1 MVRVCRHSGGNFRPW
16 RRLGGR
22 LAPPKNPA
30 GGAADV
36 SSGIPLN
43 NTLSHGLYLAQAA
56 APDYGITENTD
67 YLQFTNPEDGQNLNP
82 APGTNAIPTDQQQ
95 FNLDYGAN
103 TNPTDELQFNPDYGA
118 NTNPDDALE
127 LNPGNGLET
136 TQEEGQNINP
146 NIWDE
151 TAITGNQAEKTNPR

>member
-1 MVRVCRHSGGNFRPW
+1 M
-16 RRLGGR
+16 
-22 LAPPKNPA
+22 
-30 GGAADV
+30 

-43 NTLSHGLYLAQAA
+43 HRLYLAQAA

-82 APGTNAIPTDQQQ
+82 APGTNAIPTDPQQ
-95 FNLDYGAN
+95 FNL
-103 TNPTDELQFNPDYGA
+103 DYGA

-136 TQEEGQNINP
+136 TQVEGQNINP

-151 TAITGNQAEKTNPR
+151 TAITGNQAEKTNPPVKTRMNNPVKPAAKNPAKTDAKTTVENTPKKDKKKK